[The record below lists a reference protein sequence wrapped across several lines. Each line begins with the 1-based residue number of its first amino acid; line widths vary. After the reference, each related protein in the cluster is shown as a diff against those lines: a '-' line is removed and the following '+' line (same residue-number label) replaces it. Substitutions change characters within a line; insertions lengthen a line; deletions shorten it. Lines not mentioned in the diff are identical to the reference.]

1 MLSLTDAET
10 GKSGGIT
17 LGSVESN
24 FLKHIPC
31 NNCGS
36 SDANSLYDDGH
47 QFCHVCHTRI
57 AAPRATMEDMEGL
70 GIYLNKQTQQRGSMQ
85 VLEVFKNTEAV
96 HVAERGISKATMHFF
111 GAGSDGKNYYFPYCD
126 AAGKMVAAKTRSM
139 TEKQFSV
146 QGDWKSATM
155 FGQSKFTPGGR
166 AITITEGE
174 FDALAAYQLTG
185 SRFPV
190 VSVRNGASAALKDCR
205 ASYEYLDS
213 FEKIVICFDN
223 DEPGQQA
230 ANQVAELFGAKAHI
244 FKYPTKD
251 LKDACDYLSTSKTK
265 EFVDTWWNAEKYVPD
280 GIVSG
285 STLWDLV
292 NQAEE
297 KAEVMYPYEGINDLT
312 YGIRLGELVT
322 VTAGS
327 GLGKSQFLREIV
339 WQILS
344 KTEDNIGLM
353 FLEESVKKTAKS
365 LMALAANKPLH
376 LPDCEATD
384 EDIKDAFNRTLG
396 TDRLYLFDHFGST
409 SVDNIVNRVRFM
421 ARGLDCKYVFVDH
434 VSIIVSAQESGD
446 ERKAIDEIMTKLRM
460 LVQETGISL
469 FVVSHLKRPESK
481 GHEEGAATSL
491 AQLRGSGAIAQL
503 SDMVIGL
510 ERNGQHTDAMERNTT
525 YVRILKNRFSGLTGL
540 ACRLLYN
547 RMTGR
552 MSELPPEE
560 NNL

>member
-1 MLSLTDAET
+1 MQTD
-10 GKSGGIT
+10 
-17 LGSVESN
+17 SN
-24 FLKHIPC
+24 FLKHIECPK
-31 NNCGS
+31 CGS
-36 SDANSLYDDGH
+36 SDGNALFDDGH
-47 QFCHVCHTRI
+47 TFCYVCKTYEK
-57 AAPRATMEDMEGL
+57 APRATLEDLEGL
-70 GIYLNKQTQQRGSMQ
+70 GITSFKQTQQEGSMSFTEALRD
-85 VLEVFKNTEAV
+85 VEAV
-96 HVAERGISKATMHFF
+96 HVVDRGISLSTMHHF
-111 GAGSDGKNYYFPYCD
+111 GAGSDGKNYYFPYAD
-126 AAGKMVAAKTRSM
+126 PDGKVIAAKVRAVE
-139 TEKQFSV
+139 EKTFSI
-146 QGDWKSATM
+146 QGDWKHATL

-174 FDALAAYQLTG
+174 FDALAVFQLTG

-190 VSVRNGASAALKDCR
+190 VSIRNGAQSALKDCR

-223 DEPGQQA
+223 DEPGKEA
-230 ANQVAELFGAKAHI
+230 SKEVAELFGAKAHI
-244 FKYPTKD
+244 FKPKKEG
-251 LKDACDYLSTSKTK
+251 LKDACDYLAKGLNK
-265 EFVDTWWNAEKYVPD
+265 EFVETWWDAEKYVPD

-285 STLWDLV
+285 SSLWEMV

-297 KAEVMYPYEGINDLT
+297 KAEVMYPYHGINDLT
-312 YGIRLGELVT
+312 YGIRFGELVT

-376 LPDCEATD
+376 LPDCEVTD
-384 EDIKDAFNRTLG
+384 EELKDSFDRTLG
-396 TDRLYLFDHFGST
+396 TDRLFLFDHFGST
-409 SVDNIVNRVRFM
+409 SVDNIINRVRFM
-421 ARGLDCKYVFVDH
+421 ARGLACKYVFVDH

-491 AQLRGSGAIAQL
+491 AQLRGSGSIAQL

-510 ERNGQHTDAMERNTT
+510 ERNGQHEDPNERNTT
-525 YVRILKNRFSGLTGL
+525 YVRVLKNRFSGLTGL
-540 ACRLLYN
+540 ACRLLYSRN
-547 RMTGR
+547 TGR
-552 MSELPPEE
+552 MNELPPEE
-560 NNL
+560 NSL

>member
-1 MLSLTDAET
+1 MNHET
-10 GKSGGIT
+10 
-17 LGSVESN
+17 EST

-36 SDANSLYDDGH
+36 SDANSLYSDGH
-47 QFCHVCHTRI
+47 QYCHVCHNRI
-57 AAPRATMEDMEGL
+57 AAPRATLEDLEGL
-70 GIYLNKQTQQRGSMQ
+70 GITSFKQTKPEGYKP

-96 HVAERGISKATMHFF
+96 HVVERGISSATMHHY
-111 GAGSDGKNYYFPYCD
+111 GAGSDGKNYYFPYTD
-126 AAGKMVAAKTRSM
+126 SDGKVIAAKVRGVE
-139 TEKQFSV
+139 EKTFSI
-146 QGDWKSATM
+146 QGDWKHTVL
-155 FGQSKFTPGGR
+155 FGQNKFTAGGR

-190 VSVRNGASAALKDCR
+190 VSVRNGAQAALKDCK
-205 ASYEYLDS
+205 ASFEYLDS

-223 DEPGQQA
+223 DEPGKQA
-230 ANQVAELFGAKAHI
+230 ANQVAELFGSKAHV
-244 FKYPTKD
+244 FKSSIPGM
-251 LKDACDYLSTSKTK
+251 KDACDYLSKGLHK

-280 GIVSG
+280 GIIAG
-285 STLWDLV
+285 STLWELV

-297 KAEVMYPYEGINDLT
+297 KAEVMYPYHGINDLT

-339 WQILS
+339 WHILS

-376 LPDCEATD
+376 LPDCDATE
-384 EDIKDAFNRTLG
+384 EDIKHAFEATLG

-409 SVDNIVNRVRFM
+409 SVDNIINRVRFL
-421 ARGLDCKYVFVDH
+421 AKGLACKYVFVDH

-460 LVQETGISL
+460 LVQETGIAL

-491 AQLRGSGAIAQL
+491 AQLRGSGSIAQL

-510 ERNGQHTDAMERNTT
+510 ERNGQHEDPNERNTT
-525 YVRILKNRFSGLTGL
+525 YVRVLKNRFSGLTGL
-540 ACRLLYN
+540 ACRLLYS
-547 RMTGR
+547 RGSGR
-552 MSELPPEE
+552 MNELPPEE
-560 NNL
+560 STL

>member
-1 MLSLTDAET
+1 MKTND
-10 GKSGGIT
+10 
-17 LGSVESN
+17 SV
-24 FLKHIPC
+24 FLKHIECPKC
-31 NNCGS
+31 RS
-36 SDANSLYDDGH
+36 SDGNALFDDGH
-47 QFCHVCHTRI
+47 TFCYVCKTYEK
-57 AAPRATMEDMEGL
+57 APRATLEDLEGL
-70 GIYLNKQTQQRGSMQ
+70 GITSFKQTQQEGSMSFTEALRD
-85 VLEVFKNTEAV
+85 VEAV
-96 HVAERGISKATMHFF
+96 HVVDRGISLSTMHHF
-111 GAGSDGKNYYFPYCD
+111 GAGSDGKSYYFPYAD
-126 AAGKMVAAKTRSM
+126 PDGKVIAAKVRAIA
-139 TEKQFSV
+139 EKTFSI
-146 QGDWKSATM
+146 QGDWKHATL
-155 FGQSKFTPGGR
+155 FGQSRFTPGGR

-174 FDALAAYQLTG
+174 FDALAVFQLTG

-190 VSVRNGASAALKDCR
+190 VSIRNGAQSALKDCR

-223 DEPGQQA
+223 DEPGKEA
-230 ANQVAELFGAKAHI
+230 SKEVAELFGAKAHI
-244 FKYPTKD
+244 FKPKKEG
-251 LKDACDYLSTSKTK
+251 LKDACDYLAKGLNK
-265 EFVDTWWNAEKYVPD
+265 EFVETWWDAEKYVPD

-285 STLWDLV
+285 SSLWDMV

-297 KAEVMYPYEGINDLT
+297 KAEVMYPYHGINDLT
-312 YGIRLGELVT
+312 YGIRFGELVT

-376 LPDCEATD
+376 LPDCEVTD
-384 EDIKDAFNRTLG
+384 EELKDSFDRTLG
-396 TDRLYLFDHFGST
+396 TDRLFLFDHFGST
-409 SVDNIVNRVRFM
+409 SVDNIINRVRFM
-421 ARGLDCKYVFVDH
+421 ARGLACKYVFVDH

-491 AQLRGSGAIAQL
+491 AQLRGSGSIAQL

-510 ERNGQHTDAMERNTT
+510 ERNGQHEDTNERNTT
-525 YVRILKNRFSGLTGL
+525 YVRVLKNRFSGLTGL
-540 ACRLLYN
+540 ACRLLYS
-547 RMTGR
+547 RHTGR
-552 MSELPPEE
+552 MNELPPEE
-560 NNL
+560 NSL

>member
-1 MLSLTDAET
+1 LKTND
-10 GKSGGIT
+10 
-17 LGSVESN
+17 SV
-24 FLKHIPC
+24 FLKHIECPKC
-31 NNCGS
+31 RS
-36 SDANSLYDDGH
+36 SDGNALFDDGH
-47 QFCHVCHTRI
+47 TFCYVCKTYEK
-57 AAPRATMEDMEGL
+57 APRATLEDLEGL
-70 GIYLNKQTQQRGSMQ
+70 GITSFKQTQQEGSMSFTEALRD
-85 VLEVFKNTEAV
+85 VEAV
-96 HVAERGISKATMHFF
+96 HVVDRGISLSTMHHF
-111 GAGSDGKNYYFPYCD
+111 GAGSDGKSYYFPYAD
-126 AAGKMVAAKTRSM
+126 PDGKVIAAKVRAIA
-139 TEKQFSV
+139 EKTFSI
-146 QGDWKSATM
+146 QGDWKHATL
-155 FGQSKFTPGGR
+155 FGQSRFTPGGR

-174 FDALAAYQLTG
+174 FDALAVFQLTG

-190 VSVRNGASAALKDCR
+190 VSIRNGAQSALKDCR

-223 DEPGQQA
+223 DEPGKEA
-230 ANQVAELFGAKAHI
+230 SKEVAELFGAKAHI
-244 FKYPTKD
+244 FKPKKEG
-251 LKDACDYLSTSKTK
+251 LKDACDYLAKGLNK
-265 EFVDTWWNAEKYVPD
+265 EFVETWWDAEKYVPD

-285 STLWDLV
+285 SSLWDMV

-297 KAEVMYPYEGINDLT
+297 KAEVMYPYHGINDLT
-312 YGIRLGELVT
+312 YGIRFGELVT

-376 LPDCEATD
+376 LPDCEVTD
-384 EDIKDAFNRTLG
+384 EELKDSFDRTLG
-396 TDRLYLFDHFGST
+396 TDRLFLFDHFGST
-409 SVDNIVNRVRFM
+409 SVDNIINRVRFM
-421 ARGLDCKYVFVDH
+421 ARGLACKYVFVDH

-491 AQLRGSGAIAQL
+491 AQLRGSGSIAQL

-510 ERNGQHTDAMERNTT
+510 ERNGQHEDTNERNTT
-525 YVRILKNRFSGLTGL
+525 YVRVLKNRFSGLTGL
-540 ACRLLYN
+540 ACRLLYS
-547 RMTGR
+547 RHTGR
-552 MSELPPEE
+552 MNELPPEE
-560 NNL
+560 NSL

>member
-1 MLSLTDAET
+1 MQSSKINKLYGMNMNQET
-10 GKSGGIT
+10 
-17 LGSVESN
+17 EST
-24 FLKHIPC
+24 FLRHIPC

-36 SDANSLYDDGH
+36 SDANSLYSDGH
-47 QFCHVCHTRI
+47 QYCHVCHTRI
-57 AAPRATMEDMEGL
+57 AAPRATIEDMEGL
-70 GIYLNKQTQQRGSMQ
+70 GITSFKQTSQEGYKP

-96 HVAERGISKATMHFF
+96 HVAERGIAKATMHYF
-111 GAGSDGKNYYFPYCD
+111 GAGSDGKNYYFPYANLD
-126 AAGKMVAAKTRSM
+126 GKVVAAKVRGIE
-139 TEKQFSV
+139 EKTFSV
-146 QGDWKSATM
+146 TGDWKHATL
-155 FGQSKFTPGGR
+155 FGQNKFTAGGR

-174 FDALAAYQLTG
+174 FDALAVYQLTG

-205 ASYEYLDS
+205 ASFEYLDS

-230 ANQVAELFGAKAHI
+230 ANQVAELFGSKAHV
-244 FKYPTKD
+244 FKSSIPGM
-251 LKDACDYLSTSKTK
+251 KDACDYLSKGLNK

-280 GIVSG
+280 GIIAG
-285 STLWDLV
+285 STLWELV

-297 KAEVMYPYEGINDLT
+297 KAEVMYPYHGINDLT

-339 WQILS
+339 WHILS

-376 LPDCEATD
+376 LPDCDATE
-384 EDIKDAFNRTLG
+384 EDIKNAFDATLG
-396 TDRLYLFDHFGST
+396 TDRLFLFDHFGST
-409 SVDNIVNRVRFM
+409 SVDNIINRVRFL
-421 ARGLDCKYVFVDH
+421 ARGLACKYVFVDH

-460 LVQETGISL
+460 LVQETGIAL

-491 AQLRGSGAIAQL
+491 AQLRGSGSIAQL

-510 ERNGQHTDAMERNTT
+510 ERNGQHEDPNERNTT
-525 YVRILKNRFSGLTGL
+525 YVRVLKNRFSGLTGL
-540 ACRLLYN
+540 ACRLLYSRN
-547 RMTGR
+547 TGR
-552 MSELPPEE
+552 MNELPPEE
-560 NNL
+560 STL

>member
-1 MLSLTDAET
+1 MTQET
-10 GKSGGIT
+10 
-17 LGSVESN
+17 EST
-24 FLKHIPC
+24 FLRHIPC

-36 SDANSLYDDGH
+36 SDANSLYSDGH
-47 QFCHVCHTRI
+47 QYCHVCHNRI
-57 AAPRATMEDMEGL
+57 AAPRATIEDMEGL
-70 GIYLNKQTQQRGSMQ
+70 GIYLDKQTQQRGSMP
-85 VLEVFKNTEAV
+85 VLEVFNNSESV
-96 HVAERGISKATMHFF
+96 HVPERGIAKATMHYF
-111 GAGSDGKNYYFPYCD
+111 GAGSEGKNYYFPYAD
-126 AAGKMVAAKTRSM
+126 VDGKVIAAKVRGVE
-139 TEKQFSV
+139 EKTFSV
-146 QGDWKSATM
+146 TGDWKHATL
-155 FGQSKFTPGGR
+155 FGQSKFTAGGR

-174 FDALAAYQLTG
+174 FDALAVYQLTG

-190 VSVRNGASAALKDCR
+190 VSVRNGAQAALKDCK
-205 ASYEYLDS
+205 ASFEYLDS

-230 ANQVAELFGAKAHI
+230 ANQVAELFGSKAHV
-244 FKYPTKD
+244 FKSSIPGM
-251 LKDACDYLSTSKTK
+251 KDACDYLSKGLNK

-280 GIVSG
+280 GIVAG
-285 STLWDLV
+285 STLWELV

-297 KAEVMYPYEGINDLT
+297 KAEVMYPYHGINDLT

-339 WQILS
+339 WHILS

-376 LPDCEATD
+376 LPDCDATD
-384 EDIKDAFNRTLG
+384 EDIKHAFDATLG
-396 TDRLYLFDHFGST
+396 TDRLFLFDHFGST
-409 SVDNIVNRVRFM
+409 SVDNIINRVRFL
-421 ARGLDCKYVFVDH
+421 ARGLACKYIFVDH

-460 LVQETGISL
+460 LVQETGIAL

-491 AQLRGSGAIAQL
+491 AQLRGSGSIAQL

-510 ERNGQHTDAMERNTT
+510 ERNGQHEDPNERNTT
-525 YVRILKNRFSGLTGL
+525 YVRVLKNRFSGLTGL
-540 ACRLLYN
+540 ACRLLYS
-547 RMTGR
+547 RLTGR
-552 MSELPPEE
+552 MNELPPEE
-560 NNL
+560 NTL

>member
-1 MLSLTDAET
+1 MTIDS
-10 GKSGGIT
+10 K
-17 LGSVESN
+17 
-24 FLKHIPC
+24 FLKHIDCPK
-31 NNCGS
+31 CGS
-36 SDANSLYDDGH
+36 SDGNGLFDDGH
-47 QFCHVCHTRI
+47 TFCYVCKTYEK
-57 AAPRATMEDMEGL
+57 APRATLEDLEGL
-70 GIYLNKQTQQRGSMQ
+70 GITSFKQTQQEGSMSFTEALRD
-85 VLEVFKNTEAV
+85 VEAV
-96 HVAERGISKATMHFF
+96 HVVDRGISLSTMHHF
-111 GAGSDGKNYYFPYCD
+111 GAGSDGKNYYFPYAD
-126 AAGKMVAAKTRSM
+126 ADGKVVAAKTRGIE
-139 TEKQFSV
+139 EKTFSI
-146 QGDWKSATM
+146 QGDWKHATL

-174 FDALAAYQLTG
+174 FDALAVFQLTG

-190 VSVRNGASAALKDCR
+190 VSIRNGAQSALKDCR

-223 DEPGQQA
+223 DEPGKEA
-230 ANQVAELFGAKAHI
+230 SKEVAELFGAKAHI
-244 FKYPTKD
+244 FKPKKEG
-251 LKDACDYLSTSKTK
+251 LKDACDYLAKGLNK
-265 EFVDTWWNAEKYVPD
+265 EFVETWWDAEKYVPD

-285 STLWDLV
+285 SSLWDMV

-297 KAEVMYPYEGINDLT
+297 KAEVMYPYHGINDLT
-312 YGIRLGELVT
+312 YGIRFGELVT

-365 LMALAANKPLH
+365 LMALAADKPLH
-376 LPDCEATD
+376 LPDCEVTD
-384 EDIKDAFNRTLG
+384 EELRRAFDNTLG
-396 TDRLYLFDHFGST
+396 TDRLFLFDHFGST
-409 SVDNIVNRVRFM
+409 SVDNIINRVRFM
-421 ARGLDCKYVFVDH
+421 ARGLACKYVFVDH

-460 LVQETGISL
+460 LVQETGIAL

-491 AQLRGSGAIAQL
+491 AQLRGSGSIAQL

-510 ERNGQHTDAMERNTT
+510 ERNGQATDPNERNTT
-525 YVRILKNRFSGLTGL
+525 YVRVLKNRFSGLTGL
-540 ACRLLYN
+540 ACRLLYSRN
-547 RMTGR
+547 TGR
-552 MSELPPEE
+552 MNELPPEE
-560 NNL
+560 NSL

>member
-1 MLSLTDAET
+1 MQT
-10 GKSGGIT
+10 
-17 LGSVESN
+17 ESN
-24 FLKHIPC
+24 FLKHIECPK
-31 NNCGS
+31 CGS
-36 SDANSLYDDGH
+36 SDGNALFDDGH
-47 QFCHVCHTRI
+47 TFCYVCKTYEK
-57 AAPRATMEDMEGL
+57 APRATLEDLEGL
-70 GIYLNKQTQQRGSMQ
+70 GITSFKQTQQEGSMSFTEALRD
-85 VLEVFKNTEAV
+85 VEAV
-96 HVAERGISKATMHFF
+96 HVVDRGISLSTMHHF
-111 GAGSDGKNYYFPYCD
+111 GAGSDGKNYYFPYAD
-126 AAGKMVAAKTRSM
+126 PDGKVIAAKVRAVE
-139 TEKQFSV
+139 EKTFSI
-146 QGDWKSATM
+146 QGDWKHATL
-155 FGQSKFTPGGR
+155 FGQSRFTPGGR

-174 FDALAAYQLTG
+174 FDALAVFQLTG

-190 VSVRNGASAALKDCR
+190 VSIRNGAQSALKDCR

-223 DEPGQQA
+223 DEPGKEA
-230 ANQVAELFGAKAHI
+230 SKEVAELFGAKAHI
-244 FKYPTKD
+244 FKPKKEG
-251 LKDACDYLSTSKTK
+251 LKDACDYLSKGLNK
-265 EFVDTWWNAEKYVPD
+265 EFVETWWDAEKYVPD

-285 STLWDLV
+285 SSLWDMV

-297 KAEVMYPYEGINDLT
+297 KAEVMYPYHGINDLT
-312 YGIRLGELVT
+312 YGIRFGELVT

-376 LPDCEATD
+376 LPDCEVTD
-384 EDIKDAFNRTLG
+384 EELKDSFDRTLG
-396 TDRLYLFDHFGST
+396 TDRLFLFDHFGST
-409 SVDNIVNRVRFM
+409 SVDNIINRVRFM
-421 ARGLDCKYVFVDH
+421 ARGLACKYVFVDH

-491 AQLRGSGAIAQL
+491 AQLRGSGSIAQL

-510 ERNGQHTDAMERNTT
+510 ERNGQADDPNERNTT
-525 YVRILKNRFSGLTGL
+525 YVRVLKNRFSGLTGL
-540 ACRLLYN
+540 ACRLLYSRN
-547 RMTGR
+547 TGR
-552 MSELPPEE
+552 MNELPPEE
-560 NNL
+560 NSL

>member
-1 MLSLTDAET
+1 MKTND
-10 GKSGGIT
+10 
-17 LGSVESN
+17 SV
-24 FLKHIPC
+24 FLKHIECPK
-31 NNCGS
+31 CGS
-36 SDANSLYDDGH
+36 SDGNALFDDGH
-47 QFCHVCHTRI
+47 TFCYVCKTYEK
-57 AAPRATMEDMEGL
+57 APRATLEDLEGL
-70 GIYLNKQTQQRGSMQ
+70 GITSFKQTQQEGSMSFTEALRD
-85 VLEVFKNTEAV
+85 VEAV
-96 HVAERGISKATMHFF
+96 HVVDRGISLSTMHHF
-111 GAGSDGKNYYFPYCD
+111 GAGSDGKNYYFPYAD
-126 AAGKMVAAKTRSM
+126 ADGKVIAAKVRSM
-139 TEKQFSV
+139 EEKTFSI
-146 QGDWKSATM
+146 QGDWKHATL

-174 FDALAAYQLTG
+174 FDALAVFQLTG

-190 VSVRNGASAALKDCR
+190 VSIRNGAQSALKDCR

-223 DEPGQQA
+223 DEPGKEA
-230 ANQVAELFGAKAHI
+230 SKEVAELFGAKAHI
-244 FKYPTKD
+244 FKPKKEG
-251 LKDACDYLSTSKTK
+251 LKDACDYLSKGLNK
-265 EFVDTWWNAEKYVPD
+265 EFVETWWDAEKYVPD

-285 STLWDLV
+285 SSLWDMV

-297 KAEVMYPYEGINDLT
+297 KAEVMYPYHGINDLT
-312 YGIRLGELVT
+312 YGIRFGELVT

-376 LPDCEATD
+376 LPDCEVTD
-384 EDIKDAFNRTLG
+384 EELKDSFDRTLG
-396 TDRLYLFDHFGST
+396 TDRLFLFDHFGST
-409 SVDNIVNRVRFM
+409 SVDNIINRVRFM

-460 LVQETGISL
+460 MVQETGISL

-491 AQLRGSGAIAQL
+491 AQLRGSGSIAQL

-510 ERNGQHTDAMERNTT
+510 ERNGQHADPAERNTT
-525 YVRILKNRFSGLTGL
+525 YVRVLKNRFSGLTGL
-540 ACRLLYN
+540 ACRLLYSRN
-547 RMTGR
+547 TGR
-552 MSELPPEE
+552 MTELPPEE